1 MIHHQ
6 KHRRMDFVHMM
17 TEYIQTKYTIREK
30 IIENNQN
37 KILLFRVDDQFD
49 PHDIPNRCNEKRIFA
64 ILLSIEKRNC
74 QLN

>member
-37 KILLFRVDDQFD
+37 KTLLFRVDDQFD
-49 PHDIPNRCNEKRIFA
+49 PMTYLIDVMKNAFLRYYYRSKREIV
-64 ILLSIEKRNC
+64 N
-74 QLN
+74 

>member
-6 KHRRMDFVHMM
+6 KHQRMDFVRMM

-37 KILLFRVDDQFD
+37 KTLLFRVDDQFD
-49 PHDIPNRCNEKRIFA
+49 PHDIPNRRNEKHIFA